1 MTELEV
7 GQRLPGAAPPQPP
20 AGGYFVAN
28 YPPFQFWSG
37 EHLGAARR
45 AFAAPPEPGTPLG
58 LYVHIPFCR
67 KRCHF
72 CYYKVSTDQNAAE
85 VQRYLDA
92 VLAEARRVSELAF
105 VGGRPL
111 RFVYFGGGTPSYL
124 STQQIAHLAEGLRA
138 AFSWRD
144 VHEVTFEAEPGTLS
158 AKKLIAIRDMGVTR
172 LSLGVESFADHVLQA
187 NGRAHLSAQIHAAHR
202 WARDA
207 GLPQVNIDLIVGMLE
222 QSERDWDADVASTL
236 ALDPDSVTVYQ
247 LEIPFNTTI
256 YRRMKQD
263 GGLTTPIPDWPTK
276 RRWLERG
283 FARLEERGY
292 ALTSAYTAVKDRQRV
307 RFTYRD
313 ELWHGADMIGL
324 GVASFGHVGDTHY
337 QNVKDIEGYVSTV
350 ESGELPLARALALT
364 RDEALVREVVLQM
377 KLGHLDAAYF
387 ERKFGVDVL
396 ARFAEPLA
404 RHRDAGLLTIE
415 GGEVRLTRDALLMVD
430 AMLPAFY
437 RPEHREAHAA

>member
-1 MTELEV
+1 MTELDTRRPV
-7 GQRLPGAAPPQPP
+7 PPAPQPP

-28 YPPFQFWSG
+28 YPPFQFWSSA
-37 EHLGAARR
+37 ELGAARR
-45 AFAAPPEPGTPLG
+45 ALEAPPRAGTPLG

-124 STQQIAHLAEGLRA
+124 STQQIGHLAEGLRA
-138 AFSWRD
+138 AFSWSG

-158 AKKLIAIRDMGVTR
+158 AKKLVAIRDMGVTR

-187 NGRAHLSAQIHAAHR
+187 NGRAHLSAQILAAHG

-207 GLPQVNIDLIVGMLE
+207 GLPQVNVDLIVGMLE
-222 QSERDWDADVASTL
+222 QSADDWDEDVARTI

-247 LEIPFNTTI
+247 MEIPFNTTI
-256 YRRMKQD
+256 YRRMKAE

-276 RRWLERG
+276 RRWLARG

-292 ALTSAYTAVKDRQRV
+292 ALTSAYTAVKDPRRV

-324 GVASFGHVGDTHY
+324 GVASFGHAGDTHY
-337 QNVKDIEGYVSTV
+337 QNVKDIEGYVRAV

-364 RDEALVREVVLQM
+364 PDEALVREVVLQM
-377 KLGHLDAAYF
+377 KLGHLDVVHF
-387 ERKFGVDVL
+387 QRKFGVDVRE
-396 ARFAEPLA
+396 RFAEPLA

-415 GGEVRLTRDALLMVD
+415 EGRVTLTRDALLQVD

>member
-1 MTELEV
+1 MTDHEV
-7 GQRLPGAAPPQPP
+7 RPLAGAAPQAV

-28 YPPFQFWSG
+28 YPPFPFWSS
-37 EHLGAARR
+37 EQLDEARR
-45 AFAAPPEPGTPLG
+45 ALATPPAPETPLG

-92 VLAEARRVSELAF
+92 VLAEARLVSQQAF

-124 STQQIAHLAEGLRA
+124 STQQVAHLADGLRR
-138 AFSWRD
+138 AFSWSD
-144 VHEVTFEAEPGTLS
+144 VREVTFEAEPGTLS
-158 AKKLIAIRDMGVTR
+158 AKKLHAIRDMGVTR
-172 LSLGVESFADHVLQA
+172 LSLGVESFADHVLEA
-187 NGRAHLSAQIHAAHR
+187 NGRAHLASQVHAAHG

-222 QSERDWDADVASTL
+222 QSEDDWNADVEKTL
-236 ALDPDSVTVYQ
+236 ELDPDSVTAYQ
-247 LEIPFNTTI
+247 MEIPFNTTI
-256 YRRMKQD
+256 YRRMKAD
-263 GGLTTPIPDWPTK
+263 GRFAAPIADWPTK

-292 ALTSAYTAVKDRQRV
+292 ALTSAYTAVKDASRV

-324 GVASFGHVGDTHY
+324 GVASFGHAGDTHY
-337 QNVKDIEGYVSTV
+337 QNLKDIEPYVSAV
-350 ESGELPLARALALT
+350 EAGELPLQRALALS
-364 RDEALVREVVLQM
+364 RDEALVREVILQM
-377 KLGHLDAAYF
+377 KLGHLDAVYF

-404 RHRDAGLLTIE
+404 RHREAGLLTIE
-415 GGEVRLTRDALLMVD
+415 DGRVRLTRDALLMVD
-430 AMLPAFY
+430 AMLPTFY
-437 RPEHREAHAA
+437 RPEHREPHAA